1 MRLFVALVPPEGLR
15 RDLERR
21 GEELRGLCRRG
32 RVVPWEN
39 IHLTLA
45 FLGETDRRDAVER
58 AMGRAAGAPFSL
70 HTARPG
76 WFPGKKGELWWMG
89 VEVSPPLLALRR
101 RLVRGLGE
109 EGVWMDDRKP
119 FRPHLT
125 LGRDLCP
132 MDGAGLEGWAA
143 ACPVGVWRVREMT
156 LMESQR
162 DAGGL
167 RYIPLSRHP
176 LKK

>member
-76 WFPGKKGELWWMG
+76 LHPGHEPRRTLLPTELTMEESEELARLWFRKLEGLCRFRPALALDRAVRTMKGEVGSILT
-89 VEVSPPLLALRR
+89 
-101 RLVRGLGE
+101 E
-109 EGVWMDDRKP
+109 EM
-119 FRPHLT
+119 
-125 LGRDLCP
+125 
-132 MDGAGLEGWAA
+132 AGLLEETQQLRAA
-143 ACPVGVWRVREMT
+143 
-156 LMESQR
+156 L
-162 DAGGL
+162 L
-167 RYIPLSRHP
+167 
-176 LKK
+176 